1 MMRRVRSR
9 RSSAAAFAFGALT
22 LSMILVGLAAWA
34 LADNQSHQRRDL
46 RNRYV
51 DRTVV
56 AASLVDALF
65 RVAFTSQARDL
76 STRYSG
82 NVTSADADALVK
94 RSQSSYAAFADPSGR
109 VIARSRAAPAG
120 AFPAMPSVVR
130 VALRRG
136 FSVGDPRNG
145 VVNSV
150 IAFQTPAGP
159 RLLVQGSPVG
169 VFRSFLA
176 GTLRPLP
183 TLKGSVA
190 LVLDDHGTSL
200 GGLAYGGRPV
210 SAPAALRR
218 AARPLNRSQAS
229 FTQNGRKIFV
239 GSAQLPGTTWKIV
252 VTAPEKELYAS
263 INGAARWVEWGILVL
278 GALALVGVS
287 FLLYRVVKTTD
298 RLRRSNEQ
306 LEASRLS
313 LEERAGELERSNA
326 DLEQFAYAASHDLS
340 EPLRTVAGFSQLLQ
354 QRYRG
359 RLAADA
365 DEYIGHMAAG
375 GPRRARAA
383 RPGPAEPHLQR
394 DQVHRA
400 GGHPRRPSLGHPRG
414 RRRVAR
420 LGPRQR
426 HRGRGE
432 LDGHLQDVRPPARRG
447 RVPRHG
453 HRAGAGQAHHRG
465 ARRAHLGRA
474 RGRRRKRLLVHP
486 LRRRARAPG
495 SGGVIRILLVE
506 DSRADQLLIRE
517 ALDQVSDSHVVE
529 TCSDGEAALAR
540 LRSSAPRPHLVLLD
554 LNLPRKDGRAVLSE
568 VKQDPE
574 LRAIPV
580 IILTTSSA
588 PADVSFAY
596 MHCANSYVRK
606 PLGLDALVEAAA
618 AIRDFWLRTATLPP
632 AEPAPAS

>member
-239 GSAQLPGTTWKIV
+239 GSAQLPGTTWKVV

-375 GPRRARAA
+375 VERMQQLIDDLLLYSRVGRGPLREDDVDLEVLLGSVLEWL
-383 RPGPAEPHLQR
+383 GPAIDE
-394 DQVHRA
+394 
-400 GGHPRRPSLGHPRG
+400 
-414 RRRVAR
+414 
-420 LGPRQR
+420 
-426 HRGRGE
+426 
-432 LDGHLQDVRPPARRG
+432 
-447 RVPRHG
+447 
-453 HRAGAGQAHHRG
+453 RG
-465 ARRAHLGRA
+465 ARVTHDTLPVVRGERGQLAQVLQNLISNAIKFTAPEVTPAVHLSATREGGDGWRVSVRDNGIGVAASSTDIFKMFGRLHGA
-474 RGRRRKRLLVHP
+474 DEY
-486 LRRRARAPG
+486 PG
-495 SGGVIRILLVE
+495 TGIGL
-506 DSRADQLLIRE
+506 
-517 ALDQVSDSHVVE
+517 
-529 TCSDGEAALAR
+529 ALAKR
-540 LRSSAPRPHLVLLD
+540 IIEAHG
-554 LNLPRKDGRAVLSE
+554 GRIWVE
-568 VKQDPE
+568 
-574 LRAIPV
+574 
-580 IILTTSSA
+580 
-588 PADVSFAY
+588 PADGGGSVFSFTLYAG
-596 MHCANSYVRK
+596 ARVRQ
-606 PLGLDALVEAAA
+606 EAAA
-618 AIRDFWLRTATLPP
+618 
-632 AEPAPAS
+632 